1 MNKKGFSWAG
11 LVITFLIVVVVAT
24 AIFFIFKHGDSN
36 GNDGTSS
43 AVEAAAILDSN
54 VKELEYIEVSIK
66 GNDYYYEEKK
76 IELSEIKK
84 ILDEHES
91 LSSVMIVDDDA
102 SEKAYREL
110 TKYLKDN
117 NIQIAKKG
125 ESSSVKSI

>member
-1 MNKKGFSWAG
+1 MNKKGFSWTG
-11 LVITFLIVVVVAT
+11 LVITALIVALIVT
-24 AIFFIFKHGDSN
+24 AAFFIFKHGDGN

-43 AVEAAAILDSN
+43 AVEAAASLDSN

-84 ILDEHES
+84 VLDEHED
-91 LSSVMIVDDDA
+91 LSSVMIVDDEA

-110 TKYLKDN
+110 IKYLKDN